1 MVTRAAALAALTALA
16 SAPTAAFAQTA
27 PSVKVGSGSVEA
39 NAQGFYAVEAGL
51 FKKAGVDVDLTIL
64 KSGPAIAAAVI
75 GGDLNVGV
83 SNVISLASAKL
94 RGIPLT
100 LIAPGAIFDAKDATE
115 QMVVLR
121 DGPIRAAKD
130 LNGRV
135 VGGQS
140 IGSTAQLALLAWIDK
155 NGGDAASVKYVEIP
169 PSATVEALEAGRI
182 FAAAIQDPQLS
193 AAGNRV
199 RILGRAYES
208 IAKTYMLTAWFA
220 TSDWVAKNPAVAR
233 RTADG
238 LIAAGEWAM
247 ANPAAATAVFEKYTK
262 VRLAHFGEVFGHVL
276 DPALLQ
282 PIFDSATK
290 YKLLPGTLAANDFI
304 WPGR

>member
-1 MVTRAAALAALTALA
+1 MTRAAALAALGALA
-16 SAPTAAFAQTA
+16 AVPTAASAQTA
-27 PSVKVGSGSVEA
+27 ATVKVGSGSVEA
-39 NAQGFYAVEAGL
+39 NAQGFYAMDAGF
-51 FKKAGVDVDLTIL
+51 FKKSGVDVDLTIL
-64 KSGPAIAAAVI
+64 RSGPAIAAAVI

-100 LIAPGAIFDAKDATE
+100 LIAPGAMFDAKDATE
-115 QMVVLR
+115 EMVVLR
-121 DGPIRAAKD
+121 DGPIRSAKD

-140 IGSTAQLALLAWIDK
+140 IGSTAQLAILAWIDK
-155 NGGDAASVKYVEIP
+155 NGGDASTVKYTEIP

-182 FAAAIQDPQLS
+182 FAAAIQDPELS

-220 TSDWVAKNPAVAR
+220 TTDWVAKNPAVAR
-233 RTADG
+233 RVADALVG
-238 LIAAGEWAM
+238 AGQWAM
-247 ANPAAATAVFEKYTK
+247 ANPAAAAAVFEKYTK
-262 VRLAHFGEVFGHVL
+262 VHLSHFGEEFGRTL

-282 PIFDSATK
+282 PIFDSSTK
-290 YKLLPGTLAANDFI
+290 YKLLPAPLAASEFI
-304 WPGR
+304 WTGR

>member
-1 MVTRAAALAALTALA
+1 MVTRAAALAGLAALA
-16 SAPTAAFAQTA
+16 AVRSNAVAQTPA
-27 PSVKVGSGSVEA
+27 VKIGSGSVEA
-39 NAQGFYAVEAGL
+39 NAQGFYALDAGF
-51 FKKAGVDVDLTIL
+51 FKKSGVDVDLTIL

-75 GGDLNVGV
+75 GGDLNVGG

-100 LIAPGAIFDAKDATE
+100 LIAPGAVFDAKDATE
-115 QMVVLR
+115 EMVVLR
-121 DGPIRAAKD
+121 DGPIRTAKD

-140 IGSTAQLALLAWIDK
+140 IGSTAQLAILAWIDK
-155 NGGDAASVKYVEIP
+155 NGGDAGTVKYVEIP

-220 TSDWVAKNPAVAR
+220 TAKSIRRIGAR
-233 RTADG
+233 
-238 LIAAGEWAM
+238 AAG
-247 ANPAAATAVFEKYTK
+247 
-262 VRLAHFGEVFGHVL
+262 
-276 DPALLQ
+276 
-282 PIFDSATK
+282 
-290 YKLLPGTLAANDFI
+290 
-304 WPGR
+304 GRSRRQRW